1 MMPMTVL
8 LMRSYLAV
16 GWLYVSGLLCLYKGG
31 GRFVITSHHSSGR
44 TRKKTSMR
52 LKAVFA

>member
-8 LMRSYLAV
+8 LTRSYVAV
-16 GWLYVSGLLCLYKGG
+16 GWLYVSVLLCFYQGG
-31 GRFVITSHHSSGR
+31 GFMFFTSHHSSGR